1 VIAAAEVRRQGTHI
15 QGDDMKKRMLFVA
28 LLIVASVASGGAQ
41 QGSTP
46 PVSLSQLQREAAAVQ
61 GVTPSVT
68 SIAPTTPT
76 TSTAPPTTIATG
88 ATMAP
93 VTIKSVDQLGLAV
106 DGAYEKM
113 KASFQELSSR
123 VGDIRTPEEANTL
136 ITNAHESLRHYT
148 EAARRYYQQ
157 MQTQR
162 QVDLESDRNRVTA
175 REAEARR
182 IETDIKRARDE
193 ANSYGT
199 QLDAAQQAALT
210 LATKP
215 ESVDPARIRE
225 LGVLIDTLKQA
236 SDRATQR
243 ATRLEHEGRQRAKD
257 GVESARES
265 VNLGQR
271 ALYFDASDLAS
282 VEESAVLS
290 EMIIESYASDFRL
303 RSMREEE
310 AIASTTRAT
319 RVGFDPEPPVRV
331 DNGGNAATSLRE
343 QRDQADVSRFTT
355 CVANGT
361 RADECMRLV
370 ATSH

>member
-1 VIAAAEVRRQGTHI
+1 
-15 QGDDMKKRMLFVA
+15 
-28 LLIVASVASGGAQ
+28 
-41 QGSTP
+41 
-46 PVSLSQLQREAAAVQ
+46 
-61 GVTPSVT
+61 
-68 SIAPTTPT
+68 
-76 TSTAPPTTIATG
+76 
-88 ATMAP
+88 MAP
-93 VTIKSVDQLGLAV
+93 VAIKSVDQLGLAV

-123 VGDIRTPEEANTL
+123 VGDIRTPEEANSL
-136 ITNAHESLRHYT
+136 LANAHDSLRRYT

-162 QVDLESDRNRVTA
+162 QADLESDRNRVTA
-175 REAEARR
+175 RENEARR

-199 QLDAAQQAALT
+199 QLDTASQAAMS
-210 LATKP
+210 LAAKP

-236 SDRATQR
+236 TDRATSR

-257 GVESARES
+257 GVESAREA

-282 VEESAVLS
+282 VEDSAVLS

-303 RSMREEE
+303 RSMREAEVV
-310 AIASTTRAT
+310 AKTTRAT
-319 RVGFDPEPPVRV
+319 RVGFDPEPVRV
-331 DNGGNAATSLRE
+331 TTEQGNAAASLRE
-343 QRDQADVSRFTT
+343 QRDQTDVSRFTK
-355 CVANGT
+355 CVADGT

>member
-1 VIAAAEVRRQGTHI
+1 MG
-15 QGDDMKKRMLFVA
+15 KRMLFVA
-28 LLIVASVASGGAQ
+28 VLVATSVVGGKAQ

-46 PVSLSQLQREAAAVQ
+46 LVTLSQLQREAAEVQ
-61 GVTPSVT
+61 G
-68 SIAPTTPT
+68 A
-76 TSTAPPTTIATG
+76 APPASTPPATVAPG

-93 VTIKSVDQLGLAV
+93 VAIKSVDQLGLAV

-136 ITNAHESLRHYT
+136 LANAHDSLRRYT

-157 MQTQR
+157 LQTQR
-162 QVDLESDRNRVTA
+162 QADLESDRNRVTA
-175 REAEARR
+175 RENEARR

-199 QLDAAQQAALT
+199 QLDTASQAAMT
-210 LATKP
+210 LAAKP

-236 SDRATQR
+236 TDRAASR

-257 GVESARES
+257 GVESAREA

-303 RSMREEE
+303 RSMREAE
-310 AIASTTRAT
+310 AVAKTTRAT
-319 RVGFDPEPPVRV
+319 RVGFDPEPVRV
-331 DNGGNAATSLRE
+331 TTEQGNAAASLRE
-343 QRDQADVSRFTT
+343 QRDQTDVSRFTK
-355 CVANGT
+355 CVADGT